1 MIAACS
7 NDQLLSRLIDLVGI
21 STNGR
26 IIATSDDCG
35 EDSLRRLGFDSLAM
49 LNFLVAVEDE
59 FGIEW
64 RDDVP
69 NKVLASFECMATH
82 IAKELGV
89 AS

>member
-1 MIAACS
+1 MMTASA
-7 NDQLLSRLIDLVGI
+7 NDQVLDRLIDLVGR

-26 IIATSDDCG
+26 IVATREDCG
-35 EDSLRRLGFDSLAM
+35 ADSLRRVGLDSLAM

-69 NKVLASFECMATH
+69 KEVFASLDCMAGH

-89 AS
+89 AG